1 MDHGC
6 FSSIVI
12 SRRIA
17 FGTRNGQQ
25 ARWSKIIAVAL
36 AGTRKKPY
44 VSGDFGWGVAKWP
57 KAPVF
62 GTGIRRF
69 ESSRPSQISLFA
81 EFPPALPPE
90 RDASEAVSSNKLKD
104 GKLKP

>member
-17 FGTRNGQQ
+17 SSTRNDQQ

-36 AGTRKKPY
+36 AGPRKKPY

-69 ESSRPSQISLFA
+69 ESSRPSQISLSA

-90 RDASEAVSSNKLKD
+90 RDAAEEVSSNKLKD

>member
-1 MDHGC
+1 M
-6 FSSIVI
+6 I
-12 SRRIA
+12 SRRVA
-17 FGTRNGQQ
+17 SSTRNGEH

-36 AGTRKKPY
+36 AGPRKKPY
-44 VSGDFGWGVAKWP
+44 VSGVFGWGVAKWP

-69 ESSRPSQISLFA
+69 ESSRPSQILLFA
-81 EFPPALPPE
+81 EFPPSLPLE
-90 RDASEAVSSNKLKD
+90 WDAMEAVSSNKLKD